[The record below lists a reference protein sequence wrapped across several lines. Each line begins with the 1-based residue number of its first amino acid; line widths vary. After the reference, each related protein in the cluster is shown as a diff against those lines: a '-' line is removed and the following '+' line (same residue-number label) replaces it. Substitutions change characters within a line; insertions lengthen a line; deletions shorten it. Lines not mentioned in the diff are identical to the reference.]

1 MPNESHNARV
11 RLAASA
17 ANNIAVIVTVAGI
30 AYLVL
35 GEHPLLWRG
44 LTALA
49 TTGIGVLLHLA
60 ARRHLARLQ
69 P

>member
-1 MPNESHNARV
+1 MPDPVHNARV

-17 ANNIAVIVTVAGI
+17 INTISVVVTVAGV

-44 LTALA
+44 LAALA
-49 TTGIGVLLHLA
+49 ATGIGVLLHLT
-60 ARRHLARLQ
+60 ARRHLGQLK